1 MKEFDGEQIP
11 TDGQFMTFTKEA
23 AMPKRTTKN
32 ENSPVRKRSTPSK
45 RGAAAT
51 DPTLEEIERR
61 AYDIFLARGD
71 TSGNAFDDWLQ
82 AEQELKQEKGIG

>member
-1 MKEFDGEQIP
+1 
-11 TDGQFMTFTKEA
+11 
-23 AMPKRTTKN
+23 MPKRTTKN
-32 ENSPVRKRSTPSK
+32 ENSPVRNRSTPSK
-45 RGAAAT
+45 RGSPAT
-51 DPTLEEIERR
+51 DPTPEEIERR